1 LRNSNT
7 CREVLVAERWLLK
20 ACLAV
25 LAGLCFVVSAKA
37 IDPGR
42 MISQYIHDHWGSEK
56 GYNGGAI
63 SSFAQTADGYLW
75 IGTEKGLM
83 RFDGL
88 SFHLFQQAMP
98 TSFPIGVVQ
107 ELKADAQGNLW
118 VLLQSTKILR
128 YHDGRFDLGNEEAE
142 FGITSVG
149 SRADGSV
156 IFSSLA
162 LGTLTYRS
170 GKFVP
175 LAGGGQS
182 TPSASSPTEN
192 TDNLSSRL
200 SWATGVTP
208 HRFAEP
214 NSAVIAIAETADG
227 KVWLGTRDKG
237 LFYMS
242 DGRVMAAPGS
252 PSNRKISCI
261 LALENQNLL
270 IGTDAG
276 MVLWNGKEVTSQGIP
291 GALRKV
297 QAVSMM
303 RDRDANIWVGTP
315 GGLIRVVVN
324 EDSLTI
330 AESDSR
336 TMGAVTALFEDR
348 EGNLWLGSS
357 SGLERLRASAFLTY
371 SMSGLQSQSTGPVHP
386 DSADRV
392 WFGPIEG
399 GLHWFKGGKTGIV
412 ANANDGLAQDVVY
425 SIAGNQNELW
435 IGRQHGGLT
444 RLQVSSAGVTTKT
457 YTAADGLAQNSV
469 YAVFESHDSA
479 VWAGTLSGG
488 VSEFSNGRFKTYTTA
503 DGLASNT
510 ISAIAES
517 SDHTMWFATPSG
529 LSALSGGQWRTFRV
543 AEGLPSANV
552 NCVLPVKTGTVW
564 IGTATGLAA
573 LRAGQVQAPTSVPSE
588 LHEQILGMAEDKLG
602 WLWIST
608 SNHVLRV
615 HSEKLLNGALTEE
628 DIHIYG
634 EEDGLRGTEGVKRF
648 PSVAEDR
655 WGKIWFSM
663 NRGLAVVD
671 PARATND
678 SAPAL
683 VHIEGF
689 SADGNVVDAQ
699 KNVRL
704 GDPHRRITFNY
715 AALSLSLPERIRY
728 KYKLDGLDEGWSDP
742 VTAKEVT
749 YNNLN
754 SGTYRFRVT
763 ASNSDGLWNGQ
774 ELAIPF
780 EIAPAYWQTWWFRL
794 SAVVVVALAMLL
806 FFRLRVLRLT
816 HQMNMRFEE
825 RLAERTRIA
834 QELHDTLLQGFLSAS
849 MQLHVADEHL
859 ASESPAKP
867 FVGRVLDLM
876 GRVIDEGRNAVRGLR
891 LTDQQSRNLEQAFSG
906 IQQEL
911 DIPRASGFRVFA
923 EGEERPL
930 RPLIRETVYR
940 IGREA
945 IINAFRH
952 AHAGKIEVELQY
964 AASHLRLLVRDNG
977 VGIDQ
982 QVVRAGRDGHWG
994 LSGMRE
1000 RADEIGARLRVL
1012 SSPAAGTEVEL
1023 SVPSRIAFEPR
1034 RSNNRWSWLAKLKL
1048 RMVGQTDADVE
1059 SEKQK

>member
-1 LRNSNT
+1 MRNSNT

-25 LAGLCFVVSAKA
+25 LAGLCFVLPAKA

-42 MISQYIHDHWGSEK
+42 MISQYIHDRWGSEK
-56 GYNGGAI
+56 GFNYGAI

-75 IGTEKGLM
+75 IGTEKGLL
-83 RFDGL
+83 RFDGV

-98 TSFPIGVVQ
+98 TAFPIGAVQ
-107 ELKADAQGNLW
+107 ALKADAQGNLW

-128 YHDGRFDLGNEEAE
+128 YHDGKFDLGNEEAE

-156 IFSSLA
+156 LFSSLA

-175 LAGGGQS
+175 LAVGGQS
-182 TPSASSPTEN
+182 APSASSGAEN
-192 TDNLSSRL
+192 ADNLSSRL

-214 NSAVIAIAETADG
+214 NSAVIAIAETTDG

-242 DGRVMAAPGS
+242 DGRVVAAPGS

-261 LALENQNLL
+261 LVLENQNLL

-276 MVLWNGKEVTSQGIP
+276 IFLWNGKEVTAQGIA
-291 GALRKV
+291 GALRKT
-297 QAVSMM
+297 QAVSMI

-315 GGLIRVVVN
+315 RGLLRVVV
-324 EDSLTI
+324 DKAALTI

-336 TMGAVTALFEDR
+336 TIGAATALFEDR
-348 EGNLWLGSS
+348 EGNLWLGSP
-357 SGLERLRASAFLTY
+357 SGLERLRDSAFLTY
-371 SMSGLQSQSTGPVHP
+371 SMSGLQSESTGPVYP
-386 DSADRV
+386 AADDRV

-399 GLHWFKGGKTGIV
+399 GLHWLKGGKAGKV
-412 ANANDGLAQDVVY
+412 ANDGLAQDVVY
-425 SIAGNQNELW
+425 SVAGNRNELW
-435 IGRQHGGLT
+435 VGRQRGGLT
-444 RLQVSSAGVTTKT
+444 RLQASASGVTTKT

-469 YAVFESHDSA
+469 YAVFESRDGA

-488 VSEFSNGRFKTYTTA
+488 VTEFRNGRFKTYTTA

-517 SDHTMWFATPSG
+517 SDRTMWFATPSG
-529 LSALSGGQWRTFRV
+529 LSALSAGQWRTFRV

-552 NCVLPVKTGTVW
+552 NCLLAGENGMLW
-564 IGTATGLAA
+564 IGTTTGLAA
-573 LRAGQVQAPTSVPSE
+573 VRAGQVSSASSVPGE
-588 LHEQILGMAEDKLG
+588 LHEQILGLAEDKSG

-615 HSEKLLNGALTEE
+615 KSEKFLSGALS
-628 DIHIYG
+628 DDDLHIYG

-648 PSVAEDR
+648 PSVAKDIS
-655 WGKIWFSM
+655 GKIWFSM

-671 PARATND
+671 PARAINN

-683 VHIEGF
+683 VHMEGF
-689 SADGNVVDAQ
+689 SADGNAVDAQ

-704 GDPHRRITFNY
+704 RDPHRRITFNY
-715 AALSLSLPERIRY
+715 AALSLSVPERVRY
-728 KYKLDGLDEGWSDP
+728 KYKLDGMDEGWSDP
-742 VTAKEVT
+742 VAAKEVT
-749 YNNLN
+749 YNNLS
-754 SGTYRFRVT
+754 SGAYRFRVT
-763 ASNSDGLWNGQ
+763 ATNSEGLWNGQ

-849 MQLHVADEHL
+849 MQLHVADDHL

-867 FVGRVLDLM
+867 FVGRVLNLM

-891 LTDQQSRNLEQAFSG
+891 LPDQQSQNLEQAFSG

-911 DIPRASGFRVFA
+911 DIPRSSGFRVFA

-930 RPLIRETVYR
+930 RPVIRETVYR

-982 QVVRAGRDGHWG
+982 QVVHAGRDGHWG

-1012 SSPAAGTEVEL
+1012 SSPGAGTEVEL

-1034 RSNNRWSWLAKLKL
+1034 RSNDRWGWLAKLKL
-1048 RMVGQTDADVE
+1048 RMVGETDAEVE

>member
-7 CREVLVAERWLLK
+7 CREVWVAERRLLK

-25 LAGLCFVVSAKA
+25 LAGLCLVVPAKA

-56 GYNGGAI
+56 GFNGGAI
-63 SSFAQTADGYLW
+63 SSFAQSADGYLW
-75 IGTEKGLM
+75 MGTEKGLI

-98 TSFPIGVVQ
+98 TSFPIGAVQ
-107 ELKADAQGNLW
+107 ALKADAQGNLW

-149 SRADGSV
+149 SRADGTV
-156 IFSSLA
+156 LFSSLA
-162 LGTLTYRS
+162 LGTLTYRA

-175 LAGGGQS
+175 LVAGGQMA
-182 TPSASSPTEN
+182 PSASVGAEN
-192 TDNLSSRL
+192 ADNLTTRL

-214 NSAVIAIAETADG
+214 NSAVIVITETADG

-242 DGRVMAAPGS
+242 AGRVIAAPGS
-252 PSNRKISCI
+252 PSNRKINCI

-270 IGTDAG
+270 IGTDVG
-276 MVLWNGKEVTSQGIP
+276 MFLWNGREVTSQGIP

-297 QAVSMM
+297 QVVSTL

-315 GGLIRVVVN
+315 GGLIRLAV
-324 EDSLTI
+324 DKGSLTI

-336 TMGAVTALFEDR
+336 TIGAATALFEDR
-348 EGNLWLGSS
+348 EGNLWLGSPA
-357 SGLERLRASAFLTY
+357 GLDRLRDSAFLTY
-371 SMSGLQSQSTGPVHP
+371 SIPGLQSESTGPVYP
-386 DSADRV
+386 DSGDRI

-399 GLHWFKGGKTGIV
+399 GLQWFKGGKTAKV
-412 ANANDGLAQDVVY
+412 ANDGLAQDVVY
-425 SIAGNQNELW
+425 SIAGNQNEVW

-444 RLQVSSAGVTTKT
+444 RLQASTAGITTKT
-457 YTAADGLAQNSV
+457 HTTADGLAQNSV
-469 YAVFESHDSA
+469 YAVFESRDGA

-488 VSEFSNGRFKTYTTA
+488 VSEFRNGRFKTYTAA
-503 DGLASNT
+503 DGLASDT

-517 SDHTMWFATPSG
+517 SDHTMWFATPNG
-529 LSALSGGQWRTFRV
+529 LSALSGGQWRTYRV

-552 NCVLPVKTGTVW
+552 NCVLPDENGTVW

-573 LRAGQVQAPTSVPSE
+573 LRAGHVQVPAPVHGE
-588 LHEQILGMAEDKLG
+588 LHEQILGIAEDKNG

-608 SNHVLRV
+608 SNQVLRV
-615 HSEKLLNGALTEE
+615 QSEKLLSGALT
-628 DIHIYG
+628 DDDVHIYG
-634 EEDGLRGTEGVKRF
+634 EQDGLRGTEGVKRS
-648 PSVAEDR
+648 PSVAEDHS
-655 WGKIWFSM
+655 GKIWFSM
-663 NRGLAVVD
+663 NRGIAVVD
-671 PARATND
+671 PTRAINN
-678 SAPAL
+678 SPPAL
-683 VHIEGF
+683 VHVEVF
-689 SADGNVVDAQ
+689 SADGNAVDAQ

-704 GDPHRRITFNY
+704 RDPHRRITFNY
-715 AALSLSLPERIRY
+715 TALSLSVPERIRY
-728 KYKLDGLDEGWSDP
+728 RYKLDGLDEGWSDP
-742 VTAKEVT
+742 VTANEVT
-749 YNNLN
+749 YNNL
-754 SGTYRFRVT
+754 SAGKYRFRVI

-849 MQLHVADEHL
+849 MQLHVADDHL

-891 LTDQQSRNLEQAFSG
+891 LPDQQSQSLEQAFSG

-911 DIPRASGFRVFA
+911 EISRASGFRVFA
-923 EGEERPL
+923 EGEERRL
-930 RPLIRETVYR
+930 RPAIRETVYR

-945 IINAFRH
+945 VINAFRH
-952 AHAGKIEVELQY
+952 AHAGKIEVELRY

-1034 RSNNRWSWLAKLKL
+1034 RSNNRWAWLAKLKL
-1048 RMVGQTDADVE
+1048 RMVGEANADVE